1 MFFLIF
7 VLAIG
12 FAIMLHEA
20 GHFLTARAFGMKA
33 SEFFIGFGP
42 RIWSFRRGETE
53 YGIKAIPA
61 GGYVRIVGM
70 NSQDPVAPEDR
81 DRAFFNQPAW
91 QRVIVLVAGS
101 ATHFVLAALLLFAT
115 LAFFEVPQ
123 LDDGEPVLTNE
134 VGLVV
139 EDAPAAAAGLLAGDT
154 IVSVAGE
161 PTPTFDAIVAQVA
174 ARPGETVPVTVER
187 NGQTRTREVAI
198 AAENPDG
205 EDVGYLGVG
214 SAGVAFT
221 QSSVA
226 DAAAGVFIGEYSLP
240 SLTAQSLSGIAQ
252 IFTPDSIS
260 AWLSQA
266 DASAE
271 RTADGPISL
280 VGAAQVGN
288 ELVRLGAVSSVLL
301 LLAQLNIVLGAL
313 NMLPLPP
320 LDGGHVAVLAIERV
334 VNAVRGLR
342 GRSTDWELDPS
353 VVTPVAL
360 VVILFLGLF
369 GITALY
375 IDIVNPASELLQ

>member
-20 GHFLTARAFGMKA
+20 GHFLTARMFGMKA

-70 NSQDPVAPEDR
+70 NSHDAVAPEDR
-81 DRAFFNQPAW
+81 PRAFFNQPAW
-91 QRVIVLVAGS
+91 QRFIVLVAGS
-101 ATHFVLAALLLFAT
+101 VTHFVVAAVLLFVT
-115 LAFFEVPQ
+115 LGFFSVPQ
-123 LDDGEPVLTNE
+123 LVDGEPVLSNE
-134 VGLVV
+134 VGMVV
-139 EDAPAAAAGLLAGDT
+139 DGAPADAAGLQTGDT
-154 IVSVAGE
+154 VLAIDGVR
-161 PTPTFDAIVAQVA
+161 TPSFDAIVEQVA
-174 ARPGETVPVTVER
+174 ARPGETAEVTLQR
-187 NGQTRTREVAI
+187 DGQTLTREVEI
-198 AAENPDG
+198 AAENPAG
-205 EDVGYLGVG
+205 ESTGYLGVAASG
-214 SAGVAFT
+214 LAFEEH
-221 QSSVA
+221 SLGE
-226 DAAAGVFIGEYSLP
+226 AAAGVFVGEYSLP
-240 SLTAQSLSGIAQ
+240 SLTVQSLTGIAG
-252 IFTPDSIS
+252 IFTPDSLS
-260 AWLSQA
+260 NWLSQA
-266 DASAE
+266 DTSNE
-271 RTADGPISL
+271 RTTDGPISL

-320 LDGGHVAVLAIERV
+320 LDGGHVAILAIEKT
-334 VNAVRGLR
+334 VNTVRGWR
-342 GRSTDWELDPS
+342 GRATDWELDPS

-360 VVILFLGLF
+360 AVILFLGLF

-375 IDIVNPASELLQ
+375 IDIVNPASQLLQ

>member
-7 VLAIG
+7 VFAIG

-20 GHFLTARAFGMKA
+20 GHFLTARMFGMKA

-70 NSQDPVAPEDR
+70 NSHDAVDPEDR
-81 DRAFFNQPAW
+81 PRAFFNQPAW
-91 QRVIVLVAGS
+91 QRLVVLVAGS
-101 ATHFVLAALLLFAT
+101 ATHFVIAAVLLFVT
-115 LAFFEVPQ
+115 LGFFAVPQ
-123 LDDGEPVLTNE
+123 LSDGEPVVTNE
-134 VGLVV
+134 VGMVV
-139 EDAPAAAAGLLAGDT
+139 EGAPADEAGVLTGDMVLAVDGVD
-154 IVSVAGE
+154 
-161 PTPTFDAIVAQVA
+161 TPTFDAIVAQVS
-174 ARPGETVPVTVER
+174 ARPGETVEVTVER
-187 NGQTRTREVAI
+187 DGRTLTRDVAI
-198 AAENPDG
+198 AARNPAG
-205 EDVGYLGVG
+205 ESVGYLGV
-214 SAGVAFT
+214 AGGAVAFEE
-221 QSSVA
+221 QSLPE
-226 DAAAGVFIGEYSLP
+226 AAAGVFVGEYSLP
-240 SLTAQSLSGIAQ
+240 SLTAQSLSGIAG
-252 IFTPDSIS
+252 IFTPESLS
-260 AWLSQA
+260 NWLAQA
-266 DASAE
+266 DTSNE
-271 RTADGPISL
+271 RTTDGPISL

-320 LDGGHVAVLAIERV
+320 LDGGHVAILAVEKG
-334 VNAVRGLR
+334 VNTVRGWR

-360 VVILFLGLF
+360 AVILFLGIF

-375 IDIVNPASELLQ
+375 IDIVNPASQLLR